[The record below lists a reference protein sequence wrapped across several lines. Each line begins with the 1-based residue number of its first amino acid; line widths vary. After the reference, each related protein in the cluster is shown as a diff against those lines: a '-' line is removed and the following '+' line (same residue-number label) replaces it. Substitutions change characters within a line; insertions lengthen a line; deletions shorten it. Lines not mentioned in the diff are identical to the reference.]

1 MGTTITKEQN
11 TEAANAAVEN
21 LAARF
26 SDAGVTSEVVAH
38 TGGKKYDFVRITCKP
53 EQWVAV
59 AKQLRLE
66 LGVNHCAM
74 ITGTHV
80 PEGSAERGW
89 EVAYH
94 LHRWP
99 IMNVKPHTMM
109 VHEGEKLA
117 GDQIPMEF
125 EVFIPLPAGDSPSVP
140 SIQDIWEGAD
150 WNEKETWDLV
160 GIDFSGHVNMHRV
173 LNPHDSPAGFHPLQK
188 QHKIRYHDFNE
199 MYDDPQGYARKPVD
213 EGRVK

>member
-1 MGTTITKEQN
+1 MGTTITKDQN
-11 TEAANAAVEN
+11 SAAANAASEN

-38 TGGKKYDFVRITCKP
+38 TGGKKYEFVRITCKP

-59 AKQLRLE
+59 AKHLRFE

-74 ITGTHV
+74 ITGTHF
-80 PEGSAERGW
+80 PDGSAERGW

-99 IMNVKPHTMM
+99 IVNVEPHTMI
-109 VHEGEKLA
+109 VHEGEKLS

-150 WNEKETWDLV
+150 WNDKETWD
-160 GIDFSGHVNMHRV
+160 
-173 LNPHDSPAGFHPLQK
+173 
-188 QHKIRYHDFNE
+188 
-199 MYDDPQGYARKPVD
+199 
-213 EGRVK
+213 